1 MKKITSLF
9 ICFMLAMAAKA
20 QTVSFTLTQA
30 PCNNDGILTAT
41 FTGLTP
47 PLSVDWNIYNQPTV
61 NHTVNVLTDA
71 LTNYSGA
78 YLYIVVTDAN
88 NVTASNYY
96 QGAPPFTYSVATTG
110 AACPAL
116 GTATATVSGGLPPY
130 TYQWYDIQT
139 MTNVGTTNP
148 ISLPAGQ
155 YGVTITDA
163 NGCVWGSMYY
173 QDSTEV
179 PSIPAFSY
187 PITTTAASCTNG
199 TATVGAITGGTPPYS
214 YLWSNAATTASINSL
229 VMGSYNVTVTDA
241 LGCSVTNYTYIQQTP
256 QIGVNT
262 TPTPATCT
270 QNDGAAIAFGS
281 GGVPPYTYLWT
292 NGGTT
297 QSISNLLAGY
307 YGVTL
312 TDANGCIGNGGAYVS
327 SSTPVTATYTTTPSS
342 CTAATGSATL
352 TVSGGVA
359 PYIISWST
367 FPAQT
372 GLTASNLSAGSYHF
386 HITDANGCVRDGS
399 VNIPPIDVVTLS
411 LSGANATC
419 LQSDGSASVT
429 ASGGTLPYSYL
440 WTNGGT
446 TASITNLAAGNYGVT
461 VTDANGCNTTKNR
474 YVASSSPVSVGLAST
489 PATCIFAADGSVNA
503 NPAGGT
509 LPYTYAWNNGPATQ
523 NNTSIAAGYYSVY
536 VTDAVGCTASAFTY
550 LGYNAAN
557 NSCYCTITGT
567 IYDDVNGNCIQDAG
581 ELGIQNIQVHCS
593 NVGYAYT
600 DANGVYSFIVP
611 TGSYTITETVQNF
624 YPLAACQANGIVVNV
639 TAAANCVNT
648 VDFANS
654 INPIHDMHISTWDYT
669 FAVPGNT
676 YQQKTIIT
684 NDGTVAES
692 NLIAG
697 YTTDGQVG
705 APSFVP
711 GGIFAAGPPDYYDIP
726 AGNLSLNPGAS
737 QDFYM
742 NYTVPTNIPLNTSL
756 VFKDSTVYTSPMSN
770 WLTDYT
776 PWNNVNYF
784 TTYTMAAYD
793 PNFKEVKPKGVGPTG
808 LITYDDSTLEYMV
821 HFQNIGNYKAQNV
834 VVIDTLDADLDWT
847 TLHPVYQSHPCVV
860 TIDELGVAKFTFNN
874 INLPAEM
881 NDAQGS
887 NGMFTYTIKTKP
899 NLPLG
904 TQFTNNASIYFDFNA
919 PVVTNTTVNTLY
931 DPSGV
936 KHVALGNEGS
946 FFVHP
951 NPASGTFSAVITAT
965 GDAAATLSLTDI
977 SGRVL
982 MSRQISVQKGTHA
995 VATDI
1000 NHLSSGIY
1008 FVNLNCN
1015 NKLQTQKLVIIK

>member
-1 MKKITSLF
+1 MKKITSLILCCLF
-9 ICFMLAMAAKA
+9 AMASRA

-30 PCNNDGILTAT
+30 PCNNDGTLTAN

-47 PLSVDWNIYNQPTV
+47 PLTVNWQVYNQPTIT
-61 NHTVNVLTDA
+61 HTVNVLTDD
-71 LTNYSGA
+71 LVNYSGA
-78 YLYIVVTDAN
+78 YVSVYVTDAN
-88 NVTASNYY
+88 NATAYNYY
-96 QGAPPFTYSVATTG
+96 QGAPPFTYTVSTTG
-110 AACPAL
+110 AICPAL

-130 TYQWYDIQT
+130 TYQWYDVQT
-139 MTNVGTTNP
+139 MTTVGTTNP

-163 NGCVWGSMYY
+163 NGCVWGSLYN
-173 QDSTEV
+173 QDSTAIQNT
-179 PSIPAFSY
+179 PSFSY

-214 YLWSNAATTASINSL
+214 YLWSNAATTASINGL
-229 VMGSYNVTVTDA
+229 IMGSYNVTVTDA
-241 LGCSVTNYTYIQQTP
+241 QGCSVTNYAYIQQTP

-281 GGVPPYTYLWT
+281 GGVPPYTYLWS

-297 QSISNLLAGY
+297 QSISNLLSGY
-307 YGVTL
+307 YNVTL

-327 SSTPVTATYTTTPSS
+327 SSTPITATYATTPSS

-352 TVSGGVA
+352 TISGGVA
-359 PYIISWST
+359 PYTITWST

-372 GLTASNLSAGSYHF
+372 GVTASNLSAGVYAFS
-386 HITDANGCVRDGS
+386 ITDANGCVRGGT
-399 VNIPPIDVVTLS
+399 VNIPPVDVVTLA
-411 LSGANATC
+411 LSGSDATC
-419 LQSDGSASVT
+419 LQSDGTASVT

-446 TASITNLAAGNYGVT
+446 TASITNLPSGTYGIT
-461 VTDANGCNTTKNR
+461 VTDANGCHTTKYR
-474 YVASSSPVSVGLAST
+474 SVAASSPVSVGLAST
-489 PATCIFAADGSVNA
+489 PASCVFATDGSINA
-503 NPAGGT
+503 TPVGGT
-509 LPYTYAWNNGPATQ
+509 LPYTYIWNNGPTTQ
-523 NNTSIAAGYYSVY
+523 NNTNIGSGYYNVY
-536 VTDAVGCTASAFTY
+536 VTDAVGCTASAFSY

-567 IYDDVNGNCIQDAG
+567 VYDDANGNCTQDAG
-581 ELGIQNIQVHCS
+581 EQGIPNIQVHCS
-593 NVGYAYT
+593 NIGYAYT

-624 YPLAACQANGIVVNV
+624 YPLSVCQTNGIPVNV

-684 NDGTVAES
+684 NDGTVSES
-692 NLIAG
+692 GLIAG
-697 YTTDGQVG
+697 YTADGQVG
-705 APSFVP
+705 GATFSP
-711 GGIFAAGPPDYYDIP
+711 GGIFNAGPPYYYDLP
-726 AGNLSLNPGAS
+726 AGNLTLAPGAS
-737 QDFYM
+737 QDFFVD
-742 NYTVPTNIPLNTSL
+742 YTVPTNIPLSTSL
-756 VFKDSTVYTSPMSN
+756 VFKDSTAYTSPMSN
-770 WLTDYT
+770 WLNDYT

-784 TTYTMAAYD
+784 TTYTVGAYD
-793 PNFKEVKPKGVGPTG
+793 PNFKEVNPKGVGPTG
-808 LITYDDSTLEYMV
+808 LITYNDSTLEYMI
-821 HFQNIGNYKAQNV
+821 HFQNIGTYKAQNV
-834 VVIDTLDADLDWT
+834 VVIDTLDPDLDWT
-847 TLHPVYQSHPCVV
+847 TLHPVYQSHHCVV
-860 TIDELGVAKFTFNN
+860 TIDEQGVAKFTFNN

-887 NGMFTYTIKTKP
+887 NGMLTYTIKTKH

-931 DPSGV
+931 DPTGV
-936 KHVALGNEGS
+936 KPVSMGNGGS
-946 FFVHP
+946 FFVYP
-951 NPASGTFSAVITAT
+951 NPASGSFSAVITAT
-965 GDAAATLSLTDI
+965 TDAAATLSLTDI

-982 MSRQISVQKGTHA
+982 MTKNISVQQGTHA
-995 VATDI
+995 VATDV
-1000 NHLSSGIY
+1000 NQLSSGIY
-1008 FVNLNCN
+1008 FVNLHYN
-1015 NKLQTQKLVIIK
+1015 NKMLTQKLVIIK